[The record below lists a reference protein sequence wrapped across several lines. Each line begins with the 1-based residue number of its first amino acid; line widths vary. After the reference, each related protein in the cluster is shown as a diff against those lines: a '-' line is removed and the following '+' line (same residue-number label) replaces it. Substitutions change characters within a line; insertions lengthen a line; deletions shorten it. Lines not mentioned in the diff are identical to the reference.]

1 MMFERDEYS
10 VACPDGSDLAVLRGV
25 MRLPTPAAYDQVF
38 APLLRRI
45 ERGEPLRIDLA
56 GVPFMN
62 SSGIRALAALVL
74 RAKDSGSRLRVVA
87 SVKVP
92 WQKKTL
98 ASLCG
103 ISSELEVEMR

>member
-1 MMFERDEYS
+1 M
-10 VACPDGSDLAVLRGV
+10 
-25 MRLPTPAAYDQVF
+25 
-38 APLLRRI
+38 
-45 ERGEPLRIDLA
+45 
-56 GVPFMN
+56 
-62 SSGIRALAALVL
+62 AALVL